1 MMTELLA
8 GVELLAVQEKARA
21 GQHHCPVFTS
31 PHEAYGVI
39 AEELMEARTE
49 VSCLSGAEQTLLRV
63 IHKDDRDLYRATLT
77 ELRNAAQRAAAELVQ
92 VVAMCDKALDS
103 DNAAFDPVPLR
114 DVARRNAER
123 YRVYVQGD
131 WGPGE

>member
-21 GQHHCPVFTS
+21 GQHHCPVFHS

-39 AEELMEARTE
+39 AEELLEARTE
-49 VSCLSGAEQTLLRV
+49 VSCLHGVEQSLLRV
-63 IHKDDRDLYRATLT
+63 IHKDDHDLYCATLK

-103 DNAAFDPVPLR
+103 TNAVFDPCDL
-114 DVARRNAER
+114 ARRNAER
-123 YRVYVQGD
+123 YRVYAKGD
-131 WGPGE
+131 WGQGE